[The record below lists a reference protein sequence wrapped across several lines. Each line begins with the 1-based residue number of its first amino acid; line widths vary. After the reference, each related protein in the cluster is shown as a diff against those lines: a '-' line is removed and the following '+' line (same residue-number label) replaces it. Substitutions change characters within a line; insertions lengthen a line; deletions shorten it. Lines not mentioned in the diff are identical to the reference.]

1 MKIAEPAWSE
11 AMGHGE
17 DQSGSRQDRTRGRR
31 RTRMEPG
38 RKGPEGMQGKA
49 EGAQESRPAP
59 TVQNALHGLPEK
71 RKRKLC
77 EKLCSTTVVSRY
89 GLKTRYLRML
99 QIPLPNIQTTAL
111 L

>member
-49 EGAQESRPAP
+49 EGAQESRQQQQQLS
-59 TVQNALHGLPEK
+59 TSVHQMEPEAQG
-71 RKRKLC
+71 R
-77 EKLCSTTVVSRY
+77 VAASRH
-89 GLKTRYLRML
+89 R
-99 QIPLPNIQTTAL
+99 
-111 L
+111 